1 MGGTTGRLHPAE
13 LPGPLPRAESFAA
26 LNDALAEQCPGARR
40 RGCGATR
47 RPSASVSS
55 GIVKFSCH
63 CRLLP
68 MMPAISALDG
78 RVRCRWCVTAAT
90 TIPCPWPTAI
100 RHRTMLAGVGLEL
113 GAINAHQAHAQQ
125 LQLLGQKQNLQ
136 EALRHRREVLPPE
149 ARDRIVV
156 GVTVRR
162 NEANPDI
169 AVRRPLDPT
178 AGKDPVGVAVDQ
190 QRQHH
195 PGVILRR
202 ARAAMVHL
210 EGAQSDTLHRL
221 DHEVRQIIRRDPVPQ
236 IGRKQKRLVP
246 ITVHEVA
253 HPAILREIQPK
264 VRQTA
269 SCPKT
274 PGGRRQP
281 PTCRPTSR
289 SASGFSPSRRK
300 PPVLGSTSSRHW
312 IVFASN
318 QVPSLT
324 FLRRQ
329 AGRSSQRR
337 VSSVMAAWR
346 FCCLGRET
354 LRQRFFLNHNDI
366 RHVRQHNIRPGM
378 NKAN

>member
-1 MGGTTGRLHPAE
+1 MLALGTTPA
-13 LPGPLPRAESFAA
+13 LLPRRHLGLVGLA
-26 LNDALAEQCPGARR
+26 L
-40 RGCGATR
+40 
-47 RPSASVSS
+47 
-55 GIVKFSCH
+55 
-63 CRLLP
+63 
-68 MMPAISALDG
+68 
-78 RVRCRWCVTAAT
+78 RCRPRLSLRLQMATGRIELVAQGLTAGNLLRQGLGILLASHVRRLR
-90 TIPCPWPTAI
+90 PAQQRRDLAFQLGDQRARALI

-113 GAINAHQAHAQQ
+113 GAVNAHQAHAQQ

-269 SCPKT
+269 S
-274 PGGRRQP
+274 
-281 PTCRPTSR
+281 
-289 SASGFSPSRRK
+289 
-300 PPVLGSTSSRHW
+300 
-312 IVFASN
+312 
-318 QVPSLT
+318 
-324 FLRRQ
+324 
-329 AGRSSQRR
+329 
-337 VSSVMAAWR
+337 AA
-346 FCCLGRET
+346 T
-354 LRQRFFLNHNDI
+354 T
-366 RHVRQHNIRPGM
+366 
-378 NKAN
+378 